1 MSSPMR
7 TKRLL
12 RELRQLK
19 LSQSR
24 YVFLDATDNID
35 KWVIKLHGVEGTLYA
50 NEEFTLLFEFPADY
64 PIEAPVVTFTGK
76 APVHPHVYS
85 NGHICLSILYK
96 HWCPVLTVDAICQ
109 SILSMLSGCEKKAST
124 SHSTPPCHCA
134 YSERGSSDV

>member
-64 PIEAPVVTFTGK
+64 PIEAPVERPERDEAYVK
-76 APVHPHVYS
+76 QA
-85 NGHICLSILYK
+85 
-96 HWCPVLTVDAICQ
+96 
-109 SILSMLSGCEKKAST
+109 KASPKDT
-124 SHSTPPCHCA
+124 VWIF
-134 YSERGSSDV
+134 D

>member
-96 HWCPVLTVDAICQ
+96 HWCPVLTERPERDEAYVKQA
-109 SILSMLSGCEKKAST
+109 KASPKDT
-124 SHSTPPCHCA
+124 AWIFDGT
-134 YSERGSSDV
+134 